1 MKENG
6 DAKSEDGERGRSEER
21 QDEIMLPIADDA
33 ADIAS
38 PVSALDSGERRE
50 GLQAA
55 TLPPPALDP

>member
-6 DAKSEDGERGRSEER
+6 DAKSEDGERGRSGER

-38 PVSALDSGERRE
+38 PVSALDSGERE